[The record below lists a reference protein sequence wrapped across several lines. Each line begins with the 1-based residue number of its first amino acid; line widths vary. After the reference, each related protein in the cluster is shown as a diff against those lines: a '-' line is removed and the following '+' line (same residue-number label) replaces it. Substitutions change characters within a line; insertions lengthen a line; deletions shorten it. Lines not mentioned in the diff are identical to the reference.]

1 MSLPINLLN
10 NFYFSRR
17 TIAAVGLVENSTVSI
32 VASMLI
38 SPLMGPILAGTFGA
52 VIHDRKLQ
60 IMGVRNELFGLSI
73 TILVGYIIGLI
84 IGGVDDYYGT
94 EQWPTQEMMSRLV

>member
-1 MSLPINLLN
+1 
-10 NFYFSRR
+10 
-17 TIAAVGLVENSTVSI
+17 
-32 VASMLI
+32 MLI

-60 IMGVRNELFGLSI
+60 LMGVRNELIGLSL

-84 IGGVDDYYGT
+84 IGSVDDYYGT
-94 EQWPTQEMMSRLV
+94 DQWPTQEMMSR

>member
-1 MSLPINLLN
+1 MIFC
-10 NFYFSRR
+10 NFDILCR
-17 TIAAVGLVENSTVSI
+17 TIAGVGLVENSTVSI

-60 IMGVRNELFGLSI
+60 IIGVRNELLGLFL
-73 TILVGYIIGLI
+73 TVLVGFVIGLI
-84 IGGVDDYYGT
+84 IGSVDDYYGT
-94 EQWPTQEMMSRLV
+94 GQWPTPEMISRYD